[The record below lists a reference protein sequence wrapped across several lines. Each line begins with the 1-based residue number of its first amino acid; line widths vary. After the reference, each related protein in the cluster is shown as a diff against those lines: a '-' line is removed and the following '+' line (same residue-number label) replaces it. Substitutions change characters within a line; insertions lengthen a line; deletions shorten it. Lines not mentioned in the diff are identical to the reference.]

1 MKIIDKLKNV
11 INNKITPK
19 MKKVYDKVINL
30 SKKIYQKLLFFI
42 DKENFTKTKVVLV
55 AILSIVLSTICEYT
69 IFRKYHP
76 EFISKNRIML
86 VSLIYM
92 FIGIHFVFKINKMY
106 EFIHKYRYIIA
117 CAFLL
122 FVMVFKYSGSSI
134 VNFNTYVQPNF
145 DNTRYHTLLGT
156 ARAIRSD
163 EWATSTTYILSQ
175 GQTQDKYQYFSD
187 VLRGIDTDMF
197 SVSNAPVADILML
210 GRPFQIGFVLFG
222 NDVGLS
228 FYWYVRLVAMLLG
241 SYELCLILT
250 KRNKKVSLC
259 GMIVI
264 TFSAAVQWWYCMD
277 TLLWGQIVIVLI
289 DKFMNTDKKR
299 NKYLCALGILVAGL
313 SYVFV
318 FYPAWQ
324 VSFGYVFLALV
335 IWILFKNIKY
345 GKYRF
350 TKHDVAVICIT
361 LICIALLLGRWYMLS
376 KDTLAAEMN
385 TDYPGQRQEI
395 GGGAKNLY
403 SYFYDIFFTFYEYL
417 NPCEYS
423 AMLSFYPIP
432 LILGLIYVIRNR
444 KDLHFWIPMLCVGG
458 FLTIWC
464 TVGFPAFLANLTKMS
479 MTTAGRVSIP
489 LGTVCIYLL
498 IYLIGNFEKGD
509 KLIENK
515 KLIYFLS
522 GISIIYIIYKA
533 RTTIGFAQ
541 EYPYLDKFKIL
552 LAGEIFLIA
561 IFGILN
567 ISNEKIKNYTIYGL
581 IAIALIT
588 GLRVNPVIRTTDI
601 FYTKPVALKLKE
613 IKESNPDARWLIN
626 DGGWIINDYA
636 VASGIITVNSTQVY
650 PNLELF
656 ENVLG
661 DKAEEFRSIYNRY
674 GHLVFQVTDEETEV
688 SIGAADCIFLNL
700 NYKDLSKLDI
710 DYMLSTSDFDE
721 KEYGEDF
728 DKLYEEIYNEDGLYI
743 YKITEGI

>member
-1 MKIIDKLKNV
+1 MKIIEKIKSV
-11 INNKITPK
+11 ISNKITPK
-19 MKKVYDKVINL
+19 VKKISDKLANIV
-30 SKKIYQKLLFFI
+30 KKIYEKILYFI
-42 DKENFTKTKVVLV
+42 NKENFTKTKVVLV
-55 AILSIVLSTICEYT
+55 AILSIIFATICEYT
-69 IFRKYHP
+69 IFRRYYP

-122 FVMVFKYSGSSI
+122 FVMVFRYSGSSI
-134 VNFNTYVQPNF
+134 VMFNDYIQKDF
-145 DNTRYHTLLGT
+145 DNTRYHTLLGKP
-156 ARAIRSD
+156 RDIRSD

-175 GQTQDKYQYFSD
+175 GQTEDKYQYFSD
-187 VLRGIDTDMF
+187 VLRGTDTDMF

-210 GRPFQIGFVLFG
+210 GRPFQIGFILFG

-250 KRNKKVSLC
+250 KRNKKVSFC

-299 NKYLCALGILVAGL
+299 NKYLCALGILIAGL

-324 VSFGYVFLALV
+324 VSFGYVFLALI

-350 TKHDVAVICIT
+350 TKHDIAVICIT

-385 TDYPGQRQEI
+385 TDYPGQRQEV
-395 GGGAKNLY
+395 GGGAQNLY
-403 SYFYDIFFTFYEYL
+403 SYFYDIFFTFYHFL

-423 AMLSFYPIP
+423 SMLSLYPIP
-432 LILGLIYVIRNR
+432 LILGLIYVIRNK
-444 KDLHFWIPMLCVGG
+444 KDLHFWIPMLIVGL

-464 TVGFPAFLANLTKMS
+464 TLGFPAFLANLTKMS
-479 MTTAGRVSIP
+479 MTTAGRVTIP
-489 LGTVCIYLL
+489 VGTVCIYLL

-515 KLIYFLS
+515 KVTYFLS
-522 GISIIYIIYKA
+522 GIAIIYIIYKA
-533 RTTIGFAQ
+533 KTTIGYAAEFA
-541 EYPYLDKFKIL
+541 YLDKFKLL
-552 LAGEIFLIA
+552 LAGEIFFAL
-561 IFGILN
+561 IFGVLN
-567 ISNEKIKNYTIYGL
+567 INKEKIKNYTIYGL
-581 IAIALIT
+581 ITIALIT

-613 IKESNPDARWLIN
+613 IKESNPNARWVIN

-636 VASGIITVNSTQVY
+636 VASGIITINSTQVY

-656 ENVLG
+656 EKVLG
-661 DKAEEFRSIYNRY
+661 DEAEEFRSIYNRY
-674 GHLVFQVTDEETEV
+674 GHLVLQITDEETEV
-688 SIGAADCIFLNL
+688 SLGAADCIFLNL
-700 NYKDLSKLDI
+700 NYNDLSKLDI
-710 DYMLSTSDFDE
+710 DYILSTKDLNEEGFE
-721 KEYGEDF
+721 INF
-728 DKLYEEIYNEDGLYI
+728 EEIYNEYNLYI